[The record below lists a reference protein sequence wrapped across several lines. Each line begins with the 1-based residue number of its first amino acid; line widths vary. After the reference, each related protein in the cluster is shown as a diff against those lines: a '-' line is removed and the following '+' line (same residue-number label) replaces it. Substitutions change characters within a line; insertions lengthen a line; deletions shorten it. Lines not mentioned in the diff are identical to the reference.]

1 MNDTRYKNLY
11 DALTSHI
18 DYCNFIE
25 TYGEDNV
32 NFENTNFDL
41 LQTIY
46 GAFSLTLLIDDYF
59 VVQNNTINC
68 KLIPNVVQQL
78 IEKIAVYNGHGYT
91 VGDLMYKDEYTVLEK
106 VRNKLAHG
114 DFIIRNGEIVF
125 EENKLEGRIRVDKF
139 LSFITTFETEA
150 PQYTLSNPYTK
161 VFNKTE
167 NLNRAR
173 KITNQKDID
182 YLCNNLYRVE
192 MTDTPIFP
200 KTRDSNYIQ
209 IINMFYDTLKKKLIT
224 LSAKELDEYI
234 KKNIPILKKYG
245 IHMKYSIQNVK
256 KLSYYENIKEKYMD
270 MADVY
275 ERLSINEQI
284 NRINNL
290 VYILG
295 NGRYQKLDIKKG
307 LQLNRFL
314 IQELKKHPEYSLKEL
329 VTENNEIWHIVLYHM
344 DSAVLSSY
352 LVGFNAL
359 YEYGLEKGLTQ
370 KGNYNIASIYEGKS
384 LDFSLLNIDELDDP
398 NMLIEH
404 TFTKYLTDPYEY
416 EIKAIAKADKLI
428 QSKKNKLDEYTKK
441 CRNQTEEKIRK
452 FQQEIEEAELD
463 KLELQMD
470 IVELKE
476 FASNFDLNKYTRNIN
491 IITHIRNAISHGN
504 VYVDSYATD
513 IRDTD
518 IIFRDYLDGNLVYEK
533 KIKIKDFVYL
543 FHSSNIKEVY
553 SFITNNIEDKS
564 LIDENYY
571 GKVMLRSVLREITE
585 MEKTIPLRKSIKH

>member
-182 YLCNNLYRVE
+182 YKFEIVSYNE
-192 MTDTPIFP
+192 DTC
-200 KTRDSNYIQ
+200 
-209 IINMFYDTLKKKLIT
+209 IINWQMTRT
-224 LSAKELDEYI
+224 MTA
-234 KKNIPILKKYG
+234 
-245 IHMKYSIQNVK
+245 
-256 KLSYYENIKEKYMD
+256 
-270 MADVY
+270 
-275 ERLSINEQI
+275 
-284 NRINNL
+284 NN
-290 VYILG
+290 
-295 NGRYQKLDIKKG
+295 
-307 LQLNRFL
+307 
-314 IQELKKHPEYSLKEL
+314 
-329 VTENNEIWHIVLYHM
+329 
-344 DSAVLSSY
+344 
-352 LVGFNAL
+352 
-359 YEYGLEKGLTQ
+359 
-370 KGNYNIASIYEGKS
+370 
-384 LDFSLLNIDELDDP
+384 
-398 NMLIEH
+398 
-404 TFTKYLTDPYEY
+404 TK
-416 EIKAIAKADKLI
+416 
-428 QSKKNKLDEYTKK
+428 
-441 CRNQTEEKIRK
+441 
-452 FQQEIEEAELD
+452 QEID
-463 KLELQMD
+463 GIFQ
-470 IVELKE
+470 I
-476 FASNFDLNKYTRNIN
+476 SLNEDGKCTYFKQWRFTR
-491 IITHIRNAISHGN
+491 
-504 VYVDSYATD
+504 
-513 IRDTD
+513 
-518 IIFRDYLDGNLVYEK
+518 
-533 KIKIKDFVYL
+533 
-543 FHSSNIKEVY
+543 
-553 SFITNNIEDKS
+553 
-564 LIDENYY
+564 
-571 GKVMLRSVLREITE
+571 
-585 MEKTIPLRKSIKH
+585 